1 MVDRKRKRDKT
12 IGYPIKNTT
21 EGCIMKLSN
30 KQYALVFT
38 LEDNEQGLWTGDV
51 DISAY
56 YDDDNGYDKKTHDQ
70 MFNMITLLTTCV
82 NLLETDD
89 NFLKSV
95 WKHRTKLDR
104 IYDEL
109 AELEETEKKVSRKP
123 EVLKKEGNVYRL
135 NFATPSD
142 GEA

>member
-1 MVDRKRKRDKT
+1 
-12 IGYPIKNTT
+12 
-21 EGCIMKLSN
+21 MKLSS

-38 LEDNEQGLWTGDV
+38 LEDNEKGNWSGDV
-51 DISAY
+51 DISAL
-56 YDDDNGYDKKTHDQ
+56 YDVDNGYDKKTHDQ

-89 NFLKSV
+89 RFLSTV
-95 WKHRTKLDR
+95 WKHRQKLNK

-109 AELEETEKKVSRKP
+109 DKMDDSEKKVARRP
-123 EVLKKEGNVYRL
+123 EVIKKEGNVYKL
-135 NFATPSD
+135 NFTTPSD

>member
-1 MVDRKRKRDKT
+1 
-12 IGYPIKNTT
+12 
-21 EGCIMKLSN
+21 
-30 KQYALVFT
+30 
-38 LEDNEQGLWTGDV
+38 
-51 DISAY
+51 
-56 YDDDNGYDKKTHDQ
+56 
-70 MFNMITLLTTCV
+70 LTTCV